1 MYNTFSIFLIVVL
14 HSKTNRTYNT
24 SQTNNANASTP
35 KTRSQ
40 QKKSST
46 QYQRRNY
53 DALHIS
59 SIPVSITYVIP
70 IVGEIYMEICLSRRI
85 Q

>member
-1 MYNTFSIFLIVVL
+1 MYNILSFLLIVVL

-53 DALHIS
+53 DALHVS
-59 SIPVSITYVIP
+59 SIPVYISCIILT
-70 IVGEIYMEICLSRRI
+70 VGEIYMAICLSRRI
-85 Q
+85 

>member
-1 MYNTFSIFLIVVL
+1 MYNILSFLLIVVL

-40 QKKSST
+40 QKKSPT

-53 DALHIS
+53 DALHVS
-59 SIPVSITYVIP
+59 SIPVYISYIILT
-70 IVGEIYMEICLSRRI
+70 VGEIYMAICLSRRI
-85 Q
+85 

>member
-1 MYNTFSIFLIVVL
+1 MYNILSFLLIVVL

-53 DALHIS
+53 DALHVS
-59 SIPVSITYVIP
+59 SIPVYISYIVLT
-70 IVGEIYMEICLSRRI
+70 VGEIYMAICLSRRI
-85 Q
+85 

>member
-1 MYNTFSIFLIVVL
+1 MYNVLSFLLIVLL

-53 DALHIS
+53 DALHVS
-59 SIPVSITYVIP
+59 SIPVYISYIILT
-70 IVGEIYMEICLSRRI
+70 VGEIYMAICLSRRI
-85 Q
+85 

>member
-1 MYNTFSIFLIVVL
+1 MYNILSFLLIVVL

-53 DALHIS
+53 DALHVS
-59 SIPVSITYVIP
+59 SIPVYISYISLT
-70 IVGEIYMEICLSRRI
+70 VGEIYMAICLSRRI
-85 Q
+85 

>member
-1 MYNTFSIFLIVVL
+1 MYNILSFFLIVVL

-24 SQTNNANASTP
+24 SQTNNTNASTP

-53 DALHIS
+53 DALHVS
-59 SIPVSITYVIP
+59 SIPVYISYIILT
-70 IVGEIYMEICLSRRI
+70 VGEIYMAICLSRRI
-85 Q
+85 

>member
-1 MYNTFSIFLIVVL
+1 MYNILSFLLIVVL

-40 QKKSST
+40 QKKSSI

-53 DALHIS
+53 DALHVS
-59 SIPVSITYVIP
+59 SIPVYISYIILT
-70 IVGEIYMEICLSRRI
+70 VGEIYMAICLSRRI
-85 Q
+85 